1 MKTSVEWLQQYV
13 DIPWEPRE
21 LASRLT
27 AAGLE
32 VEGIEAIGAIP
43 AGVVTARILS
53 REPHPNSDHLSVCQV
68 TTDGEDRLQIVCGA
82 PNCDAGA
89 IVPLAMIGTDFGGG
103 FHIKKAKLRGVE
115 SNGMLCS
122 ARELG
127 LSEDHDG
134 LMVLPETTPLG
145 VPLADVIAADTV
157 IDWEVTPNRPDW
169 LSHLGIAREI
179 AAVADSTLRLPEAD
193 IAVQPGTAIADFAS
207 VQVLDSE
214 LCPRYIARVF
224 QNVTVG
230 PSPDW
235 MVRRL
240 EAVGLRSV
248 NNVVD
253 ITNYVMLEYGQPLHA
268 FDLKTL
274 AGQQII
280 VRRAENGEPI
290 TTLDGT
296 KLKLTSEH
304 LLIADRDRGVALAG
318 IMGGENS
325 MITDDTTTVLLEAAA
340 FDRSNIRISS
350 RTLGIAT
357 DSSYRFERGVSPETT
372 ALASARAAA
381 LLCLLC
387 GATQVEGVIDCYGK
401 PWVREDLICTVRRCN
416 ERLGITLTA
425 AEIAD
430 CLRRRGL
437 AVLGQDQDEVRVRTP
452 EWRFDLHAEHDLIE
466 EVAQMCGLDRIPE
479 APAVAKLG
487 GRLADDKFLPQECAR
502 AELQSLGLDEIINY
516 SWWSLPQCLLGTDLR
531 EEDILKVS
539 NPISLDTAY
548 LRPTL
553 LPGLL
558 QVVNHNISRNQHD
571 LSLFETGRVF
581 VRLPNGTYAE
591 RLQAAIAIT
600 GKRHPERFGAELA
613 ETVDFYDLKGILES
627 WLDRRRLPA
636 PAWQPLS
643 SPAFK
648 PGAAAVWENQG
659 KPVIT
664 FGEAAPQL
672 TKGIRLR
679 APLFIALI
687 ELQDIL
693 AMTPPPLKYAAL
705 PQFPATARDIS
716 FVAPAELTHQKV
728 IDTITALKLPGLEK
742 IDLFDIFADEKVL
755 GKNRCS
761 RAYSITFR
769 NAEKTITDDEAN
781 SLQAKV
787 RAAIGAIPGV
797 ELR

>member
-43 AGVVTARILS
+43 VGVVTARIVS
-53 REPHPNSDHLSVCQV
+53 REPHSNSDHLSVCQV
-68 TTDGEDRLQIVCGA
+68 TIDGEDRVQIVCGA

-89 IVPLAMIGTDFGGG
+89 IVPLATIGADFGGG
-103 FHIKKAKLRGVE
+103 FLIKKAKLRGVE

-127 LSEDHDG
+127 LSEDHSG
-134 LMVLPETTPLG
+134 LMILPGTTPLG
-145 VPLADVIAADTV
+145 VPLTEIIQADSV

-169 LSHLGIAREI
+169 LSHIGIAREI
-179 AAVADSTLRLPEAD
+179 AAVADSTLRLPDAD
-193 IAVQPGTAIADFAS
+193 IAVKSGTAVADFAL
-207 VQVLDSE
+207 VKVLDCD

-268 FDLKTL
+268 FDLNAL
-274 AGQQII
+274 AGRQII
-280 VRRAENGEPI
+280 VRRAQDGEAI

-296 KLKLTSEH
+296 KLKLTTEH

-325 MITDDTTTVLLEAAA
+325 MITDATTTVLLEAAA

-350 RTLGIAT
+350 RNLGIAT
-357 DSSYRFERGVSPETT
+357 DSSYRFERGVSPEIT

-381 LLCLLC
+381 LLCQLC
-387 GATQVEGVIDCYGK
+387 GATQVDGVIDCYGK
-401 PWVREDLICTVRRCN
+401 AWTHEDITCTVSRCN
-416 ERLGITLTA
+416 ERLGITLTG

-437 AVLGQDQDEVRVRTP
+437 AILAQDDKAVRVKTP
-452 EWRFDLHAEHDLIE
+452 GWRFDLHAEHDLVE

-479 APAVAKLG
+479 APAIAKLG
-487 GRLADDKFLPQECAR
+487 GRLADDKFLPQEKAR
-502 AELQSLGLDEIINY
+502 AEFQGLGLDEIINY
-516 SWWSLPQCLLGTDLR
+516 SMWSLPQCLLGTNLR
-531 EEDILKVS
+531 EEDLLKVS

-558 QVVNHNISRNQHD
+558 QVVNHNISRSQHD
-571 LSLFETGRVF
+571 LGIFETGRVF
-581 VRLPNGTYAE
+581 IRQADGAGAE
-591 RLQAAIAIT
+591 RLQAAIAVT

-613 ETVDFYDLKGILES
+613 ETIDFFDLKGILES
-627 WLDRRRLPA
+627 WLGKRRLPA
-636 PAWQPLS
+636 PAWQPLTA
-643 SPAFK
+643 PAFK
-648 PGAAAVWENQG
+648 PGAAAVWECQG
-659 KPVIT
+659 KPVVA
-664 FGEAAPQL
+664 FGEAAPEL
-672 TKGIRLR
+672 VKGIRLR

-687 ELQDIL
+687 ELGDIL

-728 IDTITALKLPGLEK
+728 LDIITALNLPFVEK
-742 IDLFDIFADEKVL
+742 IGLFDIFADEKIL
-755 GKNRCS
+755 GKNRGS

-781 SLQAKV
+781 ALQEKIRV
-787 RAAIGAIPGV
+787 AIGAIAGV

>member
-32 VEGIEAIGAIP
+32 VEGIETLGAIP
-43 AGVVTARILS
+43 SGVVTARILS
-53 REPHPNSDHLSVCQV
+53 REPHSNSDHLSVCEV
-68 TTDGEDRLQIVCGA
+68 TTDGENRLQIVCGA

-89 IVPLAMIGTDFGGG
+89 IVPLAMIGTDFGDG
-103 FHIKKAKLRGVE
+103 FVIKKAKLRGVE

-127 LSEDHDG
+127 LSEDHSG
-134 LMVLPETTPLG
+134 LMILPETTPLG
-145 VPLADVIAADTV
+145 VPLTDIIQTDSV

-169 LSHLGIAREI
+169 LSHVGIAREI
-179 AAVADSTLRLPEAD
+179 AAVADSRLRLPEAE
-193 IAVQPGTAIADFAS
+193 IAVQPGTSIADFAS
-207 VQVLDSE
+207 VKVLDSD

-230 PSPDW
+230 PSPEW

-268 FDLKTL
+268 FDLNTL

-280 VRRAENGEPI
+280 VRRAQDGEEI
-290 TTLDGT
+290 TVLDGT
-296 KLKLTSEH
+296 KLKLTTEN

-318 IMGGENS
+318 IMGGENT
-325 MITDDTTTVLLEAAA
+325 MITDATTTVLLEAAA
-340 FDRSNIRISS
+340 FDRSNVRVSS
-350 RTLGIAT
+350 RDLGVST
-357 DSSYRFERGVSPETT
+357 DSSYLFERGVSPEIT

-381 LLCLLC
+381 LLCQLC

-401 PWVREDLICTVRRCN
+401 PWKHEEITCTVSRCN
-416 ERLGITLTA
+416 DCLGITLTS

-430 CLRRRGL
+430 CLRRRGMTIL
-437 AVLGQDQDEVRVRTP
+437 AQDDKTVRVKTP
-452 EWRFDLHAEHDLIE
+452 GWRFDLHAEHDLFE

-479 APAVAKLG
+479 APAIAKLG
-487 GRLADDKFLPQECAR
+487 GRMADDKFLPQEKVR
-502 AELQSLGLDEIINY
+502 AEFQSLGLDEIINY
-516 SWWSLPQCLLGTDLR
+516 SMWSLPQCLLGTTLR
-531 EEDILKVS
+531 EEDILRVS

-571 LSLFETGRVF
+571 LGIFETGRVF
-581 VRLPNGTYAE
+581 IRQADGVGAE
-591 RLQAAIAIT
+591 RLQAAIAVT
-600 GKRHPERFGAELA
+600 GKRHPERFGAELEEA
-613 ETVDFYDLKGILES
+613 IDFFDLKGILES
-627 WLDRRRLPA
+627 WLERRRLAA
-636 PAWQPLS
+636 PAWQPLTA
-643 SPAFK
+643 PAFK
-648 PGAAAVWENQG
+648 PGAAAVWEYQG
-659 KPVIT
+659 KPVIM
-664 FGEAAPQL
+664 FGEVAPEL
-672 TKGIRLR
+672 VKGFRLR

-687 ELQDIL
+687 ELEDII
-693 AMTPPPLKYAAL
+693 AMTSPPLKYETL
-705 PQFPATARDIS
+705 PQFPSTTRDIS

-728 IDTITALKLPGLEK
+728 LDVITGLNLPFLEK
-742 IDLFDIFADEKVL
+742 ISLFDVFSDEKIL

-781 SLQAKV
+781 ALQEKI
-787 RAAIGAIPGV
+787 RAAIGAIAGV